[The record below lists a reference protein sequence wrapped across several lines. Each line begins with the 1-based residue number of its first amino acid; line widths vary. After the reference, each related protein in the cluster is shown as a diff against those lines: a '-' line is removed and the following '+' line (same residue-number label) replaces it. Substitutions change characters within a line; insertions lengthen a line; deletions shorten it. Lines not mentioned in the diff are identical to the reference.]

1 MVKVGMLSVY
11 PPKGSK
17 HCGALES
24 YAKNLTTS
32 IVSNHRDVE
41 LIVFADKLDNI
52 EDEYTE
58 NNIKIVRC
66 WSRGIFYWFQIFR
79 QVLRRKG
86 EVDAIH
92 IQHEYF
98 HFGNIL
104 TAALFPFMLLLLK
117 FLRKPIVVTLHGVV
131 PLSGL
136 DATFARENNIKG
148 NPHIL
153 KLGLW
158 AITRA
163 ISYLANKVIVH
174 ESYLGQVLTEEY
186 GIKYEKIALIP
197 LGIEEGNT
205 VIDRE
210 RSKEIL
216 GVKGEKVVMFFGYIS
231 GYKRLDTLIDAFGNL
246 ADNDHTLFI
255 VGGENP
261 RKQGD
266 PEYKEYIQYLK
277 DKASTISIKIRFT
290 GFIPEEEIPLY
301 FSAADVVVLPY
312 TTVMSSSLPLALCI
326 AYKRP
331 FLLSEPFK
339 VIISDEDL
347 LFKNNPEALKNK
359 IEEFFSDKGLKEKS
373 LKHGEMLFQERS
385 WTKVGCDTAKLYREL
400 TIR

>member
-1 MVKVGMLSVY
+1 MVKVGMISVY
-11 PPKGSK
+11 PPKASTHSGPVE
-17 HCGALES
+17 A
-24 YAKNLTTS
+24 YAKNLATS
-32 IVSNHRDVE
+32 IVPNNQDVN
-41 LIVFADKLDNI
+41 LIIFADKLDNKG
-52 EDEYTE
+52 DEYIE
-58 NNIKIVRC
+58 NSIKVVRC
-66 WSRGIFYWFQIFR
+66 WSRGFFYWLHIFR
-79 QVLRRKG
+79 EVLRRKG

-92 IQHEYF
+92 VQHEYF
-98 HFGNIL
+98 IFGNIL

-117 FLRKPIVVTLHGVV
+117 FLRKPIIITLHGVV

-136 DATFARENNIKG
+136 NATFARENNLKG
-148 NPHIL
+148 DPSIL

-158 AITRA
+158 IVTRA
-163 ISYLANKVIVH
+163 ISYLAKKVIVH
-174 ESYLGQVLTEEY
+174 EDYLGNVLVTEY
-186 GIKYEKIALIP
+186 GIKKEKITVIH
-197 LGIEEGNT
+197 LGIEEGN
-205 VIDRE
+205 VSIKQE
-210 RSKEIL
+210 MSKETL
-216 GVKGEKVVMFFGYIS
+216 GVKGKKVVMFFGFLG
-231 GYKRLDTLIDAFGNL
+231 GYKGLDILIDAFGNI
-246 ADNDHTLFI
+246 ADNDYTLLI

-261 RKQGD
+261 RKQRD
-266 PEYKEYIQYLK
+266 REYKEYIQYLK
-277 DKASTISIKIRFT
+277 DNAAIISNGIRFT

-373 LKHGEMLFQERS
+373 LKYGEMLFQERS